1 MEAGQVMRHIA
12 APARVTLLAAAVAGM
27 CGSSAA
33 MAEYASP
40 GQITPSVVNL
50 GNVHIGDAFG
60 TQALTVQNVAPAGA
74 EYLKALFL
82 PAPGLIA
89 VSGGSPVYEIQT
101 LIGYMVGPLAPQ
113 ASDSSLSVGLH
124 SLASTTAGYK
134 TGSVTA
140 IFASDNGAGTVTT
153 LPQNLNQSITV
164 QGNVY
169 RYAQANAFGG
179 PSSNM
184 PTLNLGIVHKGE
196 SFTSQALAISNVAAS
211 DGFSEKLNALPV
223 YTDGAASASGSISG
237 LMAGSSST
245 AISVGLGSANTNV
258 AGMKSG
264 IVGVALQSDGTGTS
278 NLGISNIASQG
289 LIVEGQVN
297 DYASAALTHAGAGTF
312 GGSGMSYTLDFGS
325 IVQGSGSAMALL
337 SVLNGGGSA
346 SFTDVLNGSFYLPGG
361 TDFQLSGFDAFSGIA
376 GGSSTAPHSITLSDA
391 TVGTFSHTLYLNW
404 HGSNAS
410 GYAGPG
416 SQIMLNLSGSVVAAV
431 PEPATYG
438 MMLAGLGLVGF
449 TVRRR
454 KHAEA

>member
-1 MEAGQVMRHIA
+1 MGAGQIIRRIS
-12 APARVTLLAAAVAGM
+12 APARLTLLAAVATGM

-40 GQITPSVVNL
+40 GQITPSVVNF
-50 GNVHIGDAFG
+50 GNVHVGDAFG
-60 TQALTVQNVAPAGA
+60 TQALTVQNIAPVGS
-74 EYLKALFL
+74 EYLKTLLMPTAGSQFL
-82 PAPGLIA
+82 
-89 VSGGSPVYEIQT
+89 VSGGTSVNQPGMMFAK
-101 LIGYMVGPLAPQ
+101 LFGPLAPQ
-113 ASDSSLSVGLH
+113 MSDSSAIVYGGSG
-124 SLASTTAGYK
+124 ATATAGLK
-134 TGSVTA
+134 TGSLIA
-140 IFASDNGAGTVTT
+140 MFGSDNGAGTVTE
-153 LPQNLNQSITV
+153 LSQSQTITV

-169 RYAQANAFGG
+169 RYAQANSFAG
-179 PSSNM
+179 PPSNM

-196 SFTSQALAISNVAAS
+196 SFTSQALGISNVAAS

-237 LMAGSSST
+237 LAAGSSST
-245 AISVGLGSANTNV
+245 AISVGLGNANTNI

-278 NLGISNIASQG
+278 NLGITNIGSQG

-297 DYASAALTHAGAGTF
+297 DYASAALTHAGAGSF

-325 IVQGSGSAMALL
+325 IVQGSGSALALL
-337 SVLNGGGSA
+337 SVLNVGGSA

-376 GGSSTAPHSITLSDA
+376 GGSSTGPLSITLSDA
-391 TVGTFSHTLYLNW
+391 TVGTFSQTLYLNW
-404 HGSNAS
+404 HGSNGS

-449 TVRRR
+449 MVRRR
-454 KHAEA
+454 KQAEA